1 MKKWEPLYLTLSNSK
16 SEVCQGDYRDKI
28 KKMFKRRRVSVVKVC
43 AFCAEGSG
51 EKSLISSVFVWSS
64 IF

>member
-28 KKMFKRRRVSVVKVC
+28 KKCSREGEFQLSKYVHFVQKGAVRKV
-43 AFCAEGSG
+43 
-51 EKSLISSVFVWSS
+51 
-64 IF
+64 